1 MCFAL
6 AAALS
11 ALGLVTS
18 AAVITAV
25 VVLLMLW
32 LRTATAPGA
41 ALLAPLGGA
50 VLITLANRDAQLP
63 DQPTGTCGAL
73 TDETLG

>member
-1 MCFAL
+1 VL
-6 AAALS
+6 TTHRRW
-11 ALGLVTS
+11 GLVTS
-18 AAVITAV
+18 VAVIGAV

-41 ALLAPLGGA
+41 ALAALGGA
-50 VLITLANRDAQLP
+50 VLITLADRDAQLP
-63 DQPTGTCGAL
+63 DQPTGTSGAL